1 MVAHNAVSAQGDGP
15 VQGLGWVG
23 GYLLRTEIGR
33 GGTGTVW
40 SAEDGGGHFA
50 HGVCATLQ
58 NLGGQNRHGLSGAM
72 AYAVGGR
79 PAAPRQRKR
88 GRHRLFTRV

>member
-15 VQGLGWVG
+15 VQGSGWVG

-40 SAEDGGGHFA
+40 SAEDEGGNRVRRLNRA
-50 HGVCATLQ
+50 AT
-58 NLGGQNRHGLSGAM
+58 
-72 AYAVGGR
+72 AV
-79 PAAPRQRKR
+79 
-88 GRHRLFTRV
+88 